1 MKKCNT
7 CEIIAHPH
15 KDFYPSYPQK
25 NVCKRCFPVLRDLY
39 SKGLVS
45 KSTGNSHLF
54 MYSDIEINLIQKGI
68 LFRELKKHNNQKLK
82 RKILNRL
89 ANEQGVLKCMGCNS
103 WHKRK
108 DQPLFMQKHGI
119 RCCHSCHKASSLG
132 WINNNKEKAKKRTV
146 EYMKKRLKEDSFF
159 KFQQS
164 IRVLVNNGIRNKNYT
179 KKSRTHEI
187 LGCDFET
194 FKLHIERQFT
204 KGMSWDNRSKWHI
217 DHIYPMSLAQNE
229 EEAIKLNH
237 YTNLR
242 PMWAI
247 ENISKGN
254 RIIQHQLKIP
264 I

>member
-7 CEIIAHPH
+7 CGIIAHPH
-15 KDFYPSYPQK
+15 KDFYPSQSLK
-25 NVCKRCFPVLRDLY
+25 NVCKRCRPAIRDLY
-39 SKGLVS
+39 YKNLVS
-45 KSTGNSHLF
+45 RISGNSHLF
-54 MYSDIEINLIQKGI
+54 TYSETEIFLILHASKQ
-68 LFRELKKHNNQKLK
+68 RELK
-82 RKILNRL
+82 
-89 ANEQGVLKCMGCNS
+89 S
-103 WHKRK
+103 HKRK
-108 DQPLFMQKHGI
+108 FKSI
-119 RCCHSCHKASSLG
+119 KYN
-132 WINNNKEKAKKRTV
+132 INV
-146 EYMKKRLKEDSFF
+146 RLKILGRFYCKPCKKAHPINKKINYKKTTYRCKKAHQAENKKWRECNPNWCKDYYKSYMNEYKKDDTLY
-159 KFQQS
+159 KFYTSIRQLVRQS
-164 IRVLVNNGIRNKNYT
+164 INGKGYT
-179 KKSRTHEI
+179 KKSQTHEI

-217 DHIYPMSLAQNE
+217 DHIYPISLAQNE